1 MAGNALTAAMFSVG
15 KGNTGVGNPTETLSS
30 IDKGIKDVGT
40 WAKGIEDEK
49 QKLKTDTA
57 TKYREA
63 ELKAYENMP
72 SNETEKANMIKGL
85 ASYKDQLYMNMKL
98 VQNGNID
105 SKDNLIFQENGKQS
119 FDILSQVI
127 KNYGEE
133 RDLTMKRAK
142 GYTDKDGTVVPPT
155 AGGVEAALQD
165 LQSRLGNPQ
174 FSEITFDE
182 KGMGGVTFFETEIDE
197 ETDTRVIKRDAK
209 GEPIIQ
215 KGMGSL
221 SVLAFNKGR
230 NQRAERVYLDKAA
243 QGFIGE
249 ETALGQAYQIME
261 GINKGM
267 VGNVTDDQRQKSRNQ
282 LNQLLDQ
289 AASTITSSNDSVSSI
304 LSDNGPLEERS
315 IPINAIQAEELK
327 SSKVDLNEKI
337 SYTYIDSDGK
347 TQTGQKSK
355 YIIQKVSQN
364 NQIVSVLSAE
374 DKQAAVNMAKS
385 QLYSQ
390 LGRKV
395 DAGTKVTT
403 FDPNSASSR
412 AAKKGESDKIGRVE
426 LAKRMAQGGKN
437 QSSALQEMKSSGL
450 YTVEN
455 GFNEILSNSSVKEVT
470 DPEGN
475 TRKGEV
481 YKVQTPRGVEDM
493 IVYHTDVDGSPIPLQ
508 ERTQQ
513 TLGLIM
519 TNPTETKDLFN
530 TYKGAGNNF
539 DETYN
544 QDTFKGNTVS
554 TGSKTKLGMDTVVE
568 GKGTKAVTLSN
579 RITQVIKTA
588 DDATYSGVDEDL
600 LVTGMK
606 GALNEA
612 LNKSNQKVK
621 NLDVTYDNDNIT
633 ITGVNSKGKTIT
645 ITGSQE
651 STDPTE
657 MKIEVESLL
666 NQFFQN
672 LGSDEDI
679 TTGGKPQVKT
689 SIRTIAQIMKEDGVN
704 AAEAAKI
711 FKAQ

>member
-15 KGNTGVGNPTETLSS
+15 KGNTGVGKPTETLSS

-57 TKYREA
+57 KKYREA

-315 IPINAIQAEELK
+315 TPINSIQAEELK
-327 SSKVDLNEKI
+327 SSGVNLDEQI
-337 SYTYIDSDGK
+337 SYTYIDSAGK

-395 DAGTKVTT
+395 DAGTAVKT
-403 FDPNSASSR
+403 FDQNTPQKLSNKTQVDKGVR
-412 AAKKGESDKIGRVE
+412 TVAALNNLRGAKTSQEME
-426 LAKRMAQGGKN
+426 L
-437 QSSALQEMKSSGL
+437 ALQEMQGLSGL
-450 YTVEN
+450 KYDSIKEKTDTIIGSDGNPKEIVTEVILNLGGKDIPFKFGEVVEEN
-455 GFNEILSNSSVKEVT
+455 GKKVFKETSASDFINANYEYINAGGVSSDIALSKFKGKLFDNVSQTGTGTRVKKYGSTKQLSITQTYKVGEDKTTLKDELQTVFENADSVSSFDLGQNMSNLVGGVKETMLSAYGALGLDV
-470 DPEGN
+470 PEGF
-475 TRKGEV
+475 EV
-481 YKVQTPRGVEDM
+481 KN
-493 IVYHTDVDGSPIPLQ
+493 DGND
-508 ERTQQ
+508 
-513 TLGLIM
+513 LIIQG
-519 TNPTETKDLFN
+519 KD
-530 TYKGAGNNF
+530 
-539 DETYN
+539 
-544 QDTFKGNTVS
+544 S
-554 TGSKTKLGMDTVVE
+554 E
-568 GKGTKAVTLSN
+568 G
-579 RITQVIKTA
+579 ITVIK
-588 DDATYSGVDEDL
+588 
-600 LVTGMK
+600 
-606 GALNEA
+606 
-612 LNKSNQKVK
+612 
-621 NLDVTYDNDNIT
+621 
-633 ITGVNSKGKTIT
+633 
-645 ITGSQE
+645 
-651 STDPTE
+651 
-657 MKIEVESLL
+657 KIKKIG
-666 NQFFQN
+666 NA
-672 LGSDEDI
+672 SDE
-679 TTGGKPQVKT
+679 GYQELQGAV
-689 SIRTIAQIMKEDGVN
+689 
-704 AAEAAKI
+704 AEFINKI
-711 FKAQ
+711 K

>member
-15 KGNTGVGNPTETLSS
+15 KGNTGVGKPTETLSS

-57 TKYREA
+57 KKYREA

-127 KNYGEE
+127 KSYGEE

-155 AGGVEAALQD
+155 SGGVEAALQD

-243 QGFIGE
+243 QGFIGK

-267 VGNVTDDQRQKSRNQ
+267 AGNVTDDQRQKSRNQ

-315 IPINAIQAEELK
+315 IPINSIQAEELK
-327 SSKVDLNEKI
+327 SSGVNLDEQI
-337 SYTYIDSDGK
+337 SYSYIDSDGV
-347 TQTGQKSK
+347 TQPGKKSK

-403 FDPNSASSR
+403 FDSNSASKLARKNNVKDASSLIG
-412 AAKKGESDKIGRVE
+412 AINTSYGGDKKDVKSSITTLQASSNYKF
-426 LAKRMAQGGKN
+426 KN
-437 QSSALQEMKSSGL
+437 QKDVKNEDGVITGISMTVVDANGNTRTDIIPLKTEVDGKLVNVSNDQYMQPMYELFKSAKGPSYREAKNQFLKDGTL
-450 YTVEN
+450 YEN
-455 GFNEILSNSSVKEVT
+455 QTETSREYTPKTTKEVT
-470 DPEGN
+470 
-475 TRKGEV
+475 
-481 YKVQTPRGVEDM
+481 
-493 IVYHTDVDGSPIPLQ
+493 
-508 ERTQQ
+508 
-513 TLGLIM
+513 
-519 TNPTETKDLFN
+519 TETVKGINMQSPLTKD
-530 TYKGAGNNF
+530 G
-539 DETYN
+539 
-544 QDTFKGNTVS
+544 
-554 TGSKTKLGMDTVVE
+554 
-568 GKGTKAVTLSN
+568 
-579 RITQVIKTA
+579 
-588 DDATYSGVDEDL
+588 
-600 LVTGMK
+600 
-606 GALNEA
+606 
-612 LNKSNQKVK
+612 
-621 NLDVTYDNDNIT
+621 
-633 ITGVNSKGKTIT
+633 
-645 ITGSQE
+645 
-651 STDPTE
+651 
-657 MKIEVESLL
+657 
-666 NQFFQN
+666 
-672 LGSDEDI
+672 
-679 TTGGKPQVKT
+679 KT
-689 SIRTIAQIMKEDGVN
+689 SISSIIKDSLSTVANATFNASSKDGFNLANAIKQAIGAASTAYGDSTIGEDIIKTISSKGDKLLINGEEIDLEDENTVTSNVNRVIESITSNLYPKVEGSTKTVTTQGGESNKRTIAQIMKEDGVTT
-704 AAEAAKI
+704 AEAAKI

>member
-15 KGNTGVGNPTETLSS
+15 KGNTGVGKPTTTLSA
-30 IDKGIKDVGT
+30 IDKGITDVGT
-40 WAKGIEDEK
+40 WASGIEAEK

-57 TKYREA
+57 KKYREA

-197 ETDTRVIKRDAK
+197 ETDTRVIKRDSK

-315 IPINAIQAEELK
+315 TPINSIQAEELK
-327 SSKVDLNEKI
+327 SSGVNLDEQI
-337 SYTYIDSDGK
+337 SYTYIDSAGK

-395 DAGTKVTT
+395 DAGT
-403 FDPNSASSR
+403 A
-412 AAKKGESDKIGRVE
+412 
-426 LAKRMAQGGKN
+426 
-437 QSSALQEMKSSGL
+437 
-450 YTVEN
+450 
-455 GFNEILSNSSVKEVT
+455 
-470 DPEGN
+470 
-475 TRKGEV
+475 
-481 YKVQTPRGVEDM
+481 
-493 IVYHTDVDGSPIPLQ
+493 
-508 ERTQQ
+508 
-513 TLGLIM
+513 
-519 TNPTETKDLFN
+519 
-530 TYKGAGNNF
+530 
-539 DETYN
+539 
-544 QDTFKGNTVS
+544 
-554 TGSKTKLGMDTVVE
+554 
-568 GKGTKAVTLSN
+568 
-579 RITQVIKTA
+579 
-588 DDATYSGVDEDL
+588 
-600 LVTGMK
+600 
-606 GALNEA
+606 
-612 LNKSNQKVK
+612 
-621 NLDVTYDNDNIT
+621 
-633 ITGVNSKGKTIT
+633 
-645 ITGSQE
+645 
-651 STDPTE
+651 
-657 MKIEVESLL
+657 
-666 NQFFQN
+666 
-672 LGSDEDI
+672 
-679 TTGGKPQVKT
+679 VKT
-689 SIRTIAQIMKEDGVN
+689 FGR
-704 AAEAAKI
+704 
-711 FKAQ
+711 

>member
-15 KGNTGVGNPTETLSS
+15 KGNTGVGKPTTTLSA
-30 IDKGIKDVGT
+30 IDKGITDVGT
-40 WAKGIEDEK
+40 WASGIEAEK

-57 TKYREA
+57 KKYREA

-197 ETDTRVIKRDAK
+197 ETDTRVIKRDSK

-315 IPINAIQAEELK
+315 TPINSIQAEELK
-327 SSKVDLNEKI
+327 SSGVNLDEQI
-337 SYTYIDSDGK
+337 SYTYIDSAGK

-395 DAGTKVTT
+395 DGGTKVTT
-403 FDPNSASSR
+403 FDTNSASSR
-412 AAKKGESDKIGRVE
+412 AANKIDKE
-426 LAKRMAQGGKN
+426 NQGTVDLIDQAATGNKN
-437 QSSALQEMKSSGL
+437 SLDALVAENSNVVSAYDISG
-450 YTVEN
+450 T
-455 GFNEILSNSSVKEVT
+455 
-470 DPEGN
+470 EGN
-475 TRKGEV
+475 LMLSFI
-481 YKVQTPRGVEDM
+481 DM
-493 IVYHTDVDGSPIPLQ
+493 DGNTLAPIPLSGLGKDAGKQ
-508 ERTQQ
+508 IAAQLQLKAQIYNDKSTLKKEKATGKIGNYQ
-513 TLGLIM
+513 TV
-519 TNPTETKDLFN
+519 TKD
-530 TYKGAGNNF
+530 YKGLGNLDLGVTEVGGIKRAGTAAELFAETIKGDPDEDEVTGVANTIIQKAIKEYGLDSNINVSF
-539 DETYN
+539 KDETGPFDKY
-544 QDTFKGNTVS
+544 VI
-554 TGSKTKLGMDTVVE
+554 
-568 GKGTKAVTLSN
+568 TL
-579 RITQVIKTA
+579 
-588 DDATYSGVDEDL
+588 DGVDYES
-600 LVTGMK
+600 K
-606 GALNEA
+606 GQTSDKNHVWLQKNIDRVLRGEKPSGNEA
-612 LNKSNQKVK
+612 KVK
-621 NLDVTYDNDNIT
+621 
-633 ITGVNSKGKTIT
+633 
-645 ITGSQE
+645 
-651 STDPTE
+651 TDQFGN
-657 MKIEVESLL
+657 KI
-666 NQFFQN
+666 
-672 LGSDEDI
+672 
-679 TTGGKPQVKT
+679 
-689 SIRTIAQIMKEDGVN
+689 
-704 AAEAAKI
+704 
-711 FKAQ
+711 

>member
-15 KGNTGVGNPTETLSS
+15 KGNTGVGKPTTTLSA
-30 IDKGIKDVGT
+30 IDKGITDVGT
-40 WAKGIEDEK
+40 WASGIEAEK

-57 TKYREA
+57 KKYREA

-197 ETDTRVIKRDAK
+197 ETDTRVIKRDSK

-315 IPINAIQAEELK
+315 TPINSIQAEELK
-327 SSKVDLNEKI
+327 SSGVNLDEQI
-337 SYTYIDSDGK
+337 SYSYIDSTGK

-395 DAGTKVTT
+395 DAGTAVKT

-412 AAKKGESDKIGRVE
+412 AGNKIDRE
-426 LAKRMAQGGKN
+426 NQGTVDLIDQAATGNKN
-437 QSSALQEMKSSGL
+437 SLDALVAENSNVVSAYDISG
-450 YTVEN
+450 T
-455 GFNEILSNSSVKEVT
+455 
-470 DPEGN
+470 EGN
-475 TRKGEV
+475 LMLSFI
-481 YKVQTPRGVEDM
+481 DM
-493 IVYHTDVDGSPIPLQ
+493 DGNTLAPIPLSGLGKDAGKQ
-508 ERTQQ
+508 IAAQLQLKAQIYNDKSTLKKEKATGKIGNYQ
-513 TLGLIM
+513 TVTKDYKGLGNLDLGVTEVGGIKRAG
-519 TNPTETKDLFN
+519 TAAELFAETIKDDPDEDEVTGVANTIIQKAIKEYGLDSNINVSFKETKFG
-530 TYKGAGNNF
+530 YK
-539 DETYN
+539 DRYVI
-544 QDTFKGNTVS
+544 TV
-554 TGSKTKLGMDTVVE
+554 D
-568 GKGTKAVTLSN
+568 
-579 RITQVIKTA
+579 
-588 DDATYSGVDEDL
+588 GVDYESPAASSSDNHVWL
-600 LVTGMK
+600 QKNMDKVLRGEK
-606 GALNEA
+606 PSGNEA
-612 LNKSNQKVK
+612 KVK
-621 NLDVTYDNDNIT
+621 
-633 ITGVNSKGKTIT
+633 
-645 ITGSQE
+645 
-651 STDPTE
+651 TDQFGN
-657 MKIEVESLL
+657 KI
-666 NQFFQN
+666 
-672 LGSDEDI
+672 
-679 TTGGKPQVKT
+679 
-689 SIRTIAQIMKEDGVN
+689 
-704 AAEAAKI
+704 
-711 FKAQ
+711 

>member
-15 KGNTGVGNPTETLSS
+15 KGNTGVGKPTTTLSA
-30 IDKGIKDVGT
+30 IDKGITDVGT
-40 WAKGIEDEK
+40 WASGIEAEK

-57 TKYREA
+57 KKYREA

-197 ETDTRVIKRDAK
+197 ETDTRVIKRDSK

-315 IPINAIQAEELK
+315 TPINSIQAEELK
-327 SSKVDLNEKI
+327 SSGVNLDEQI
-337 SYTYIDSDGK
+337 SYTYIDSAGK

-403 FDPNSASSR
+403 FDHNSASSR
-412 AAKKGESDKIGRVE
+412 ASNKIDRE
-426 LAKRMAQGGKN
+426 NQGTVDLIDQAATGNKN
-437 QSSALQEMKSSGL
+437 SLDALVAENSNVVSAYDISG
-450 YTVEN
+450 T
-455 GFNEILSNSSVKEVT
+455 
-470 DPEGN
+470 EGN
-475 TRKGEV
+475 LMLSFI
-481 YKVQTPRGVEDM
+481 DM
-493 IVYHTDVDGSPIPLQ
+493 DGNTLAPIPLSGLGKDAGKQ
-508 ERTQQ
+508 IAAQLQLKAQIYNDKSTLKKEKATGKIGNYQ
-513 TLGLIM
+513 TV
-519 TNPTETKDLFN
+519 TKD
-530 TYKGAGNNF
+530 YKGLGNLDLGVTEVGGIKRAGTAAELFAETIKGDPDEDEVTGVANTIIQKAIKEYGLDSNINVSF
-539 DETYN
+539 KDETGPFDKY
-544 QDTFKGNTVS
+544 VI
-554 TGSKTKLGMDTVVE
+554 
-568 GKGTKAVTLSN
+568 TL
-579 RITQVIKTA
+579 
-588 DDATYSGVDEDL
+588 DGVDYES
-600 LVTGMK
+600 K
-606 GALNEA
+606 GQTSDKNHVWLQKNIDRVLRGEKPSGNEA
-612 LNKSNQKVK
+612 KVK
-621 NLDVTYDNDNIT
+621 
-633 ITGVNSKGKTIT
+633 
-645 ITGSQE
+645 
-651 STDPTE
+651 TDQFGN
-657 MKIEVESLL
+657 KI
-666 NQFFQN
+666 
-672 LGSDEDI
+672 
-679 TTGGKPQVKT
+679 
-689 SIRTIAQIMKEDGVN
+689 
-704 AAEAAKI
+704 
-711 FKAQ
+711 

>member
-15 KGNTGVGNPTETLSS
+15 KGNTGVGKPTETLSS

-57 TKYREA
+57 KKYREA

-315 IPINAIQAEELK
+315 TPINSIQAEELK
-327 SSKVDLNEKI
+327 SSGVNLDEQI
-337 SYTYIDSDGK
+337 SYTYIDSAGK

-374 DKQAAVNMAKS
+374 DKKAAVNMAKS

-395 DAGTKVTT
+395 DAGTAVKT
-403 FDPNSASSR
+403 FDQNTPQKLSNKTQVDKGVR
-412 AAKKGESDKIGRVE
+412 TVAALNNLRGAKTSQEME
-426 LAKRMAQGGKN
+426 L
-437 QSSALQEMKSSGL
+437 ALQEMQGLSGL
-450 YTVEN
+450 KYDSIKEKTDTIIGSDGNPKEIVTEVILNLGGKNIPFKFGEVVEEN
-455 GFNEILSNSSVKEVT
+455 GKKVFKETSASDFINANYEYINAGGVSSDIALSKFKGKLFDNVSQTGTGTRVKKYGSTKELSITQTYKVGEDKTTLKDELQTVFENSDTASSMGGQDMDNLVGGVKET
-470 DPEGN
+470 MLSAYGA
-475 TRKGEV
+475 
-481 YKVQTPRGVEDM
+481 
-493 IVYHTDVDGSPIPLQ
+493 
-508 ERTQQ
+508 
-513 TLGLIM
+513 LGLDVPKGFDVK
-519 TNPTETKDLFN
+519 NDGNDLIIQ
-530 TYKGAGNNF
+530 A
-539 DETYN
+539 
-544 QDTFKGNTVS
+544 QDS
-554 TGSKTKLGMDTVVE
+554 E
-568 GKGTKAVTLSN
+568 G
-579 RITQVIKTA
+579 ITVIKKIKKIG
-588 DDATYSGVDEDL
+588 SSPDEGYQEL
-600 LVTGMK
+600 Q
-606 GALNEA
+606 GAVAEFI
-612 LNKSNQKVK
+612 NKIK
-621 NLDVTYDNDNIT
+621 
-633 ITGVNSKGKTIT
+633 
-645 ITGSQE
+645 
-651 STDPTE
+651 
-657 MKIEVESLL
+657 
-666 NQFFQN
+666 
-672 LGSDEDI
+672 
-679 TTGGKPQVKT
+679 
-689 SIRTIAQIMKEDGVN
+689 
-704 AAEAAKI
+704 
-711 FKAQ
+711 

>member
-15 KGNTGVGNPTETLSS
+15 KGNTGVGKPTTTLSA
-30 IDKGIKDVGT
+30 IDKGITDVGT
-40 WAKGIEDEK
+40 WASGIEAEK

-57 TKYREA
+57 KKYREA

-197 ETDTRVIKRDAK
+197 ETDTRVIKRDSK

-315 IPINAIQAEELK
+315 TPINSIQAEELK
-327 SSKVDLNEKI
+327 SSGVNLDEQI
-337 SYTYIDSDGK
+337 SYTYIDSAGK

-403 FDPNSASSR
+403 FDQNSASSR
-412 AAKKGESDKIGRVE
+412 ASNKIDRE
-426 LAKRMAQGGKN
+426 NQGTVDLIDQAATGNKN
-437 QSSALQEMKSSGL
+437 SLDALVAENSNVVSAYDISG
-450 YTVEN
+450 T
-455 GFNEILSNSSVKEVT
+455 
-470 DPEGN
+470 EGN
-475 TRKGEV
+475 LMLSFI
-481 YKVQTPRGVEDM
+481 DM
-493 IVYHTDVDGSPIPLQ
+493 DGNTLAPIPLSGLGKDAGKQ
-508 ERTQQ
+508 IAAQLQLKAQIYNDKSTLKKEKATGKIGNYQ
-513 TLGLIM
+513 TV
-519 TNPTETKDLFN
+519 TKD
-530 TYKGAGNNF
+530 YKGLGNLDLGVTEVGGIKRAGTAAELFAETIKGDPDEDEVTGVANTIIQKAIKEYGLDSNINVSF
-539 DETYN
+539 KDETGPFDKY
-544 QDTFKGNTVS
+544 VI
-554 TGSKTKLGMDTVVE
+554 
-568 GKGTKAVTLSN
+568 TL
-579 RITQVIKTA
+579 
-588 DDATYSGVDEDL
+588 DGVDYES
-600 LVTGMK
+600 K
-606 GALNEA
+606 GQTSDKNHVWLQKNIDRVLRGEKPSGNEA
-612 LNKSNQKVK
+612 KVK
-621 NLDVTYDNDNIT
+621 
-633 ITGVNSKGKTIT
+633 
-645 ITGSQE
+645 
-651 STDPTE
+651 TDQFGN
-657 MKIEVESLL
+657 KI
-666 NQFFQN
+666 
-672 LGSDEDI
+672 
-679 TTGGKPQVKT
+679 
-689 SIRTIAQIMKEDGVN
+689 
-704 AAEAAKI
+704 
-711 FKAQ
+711 

>member
-15 KGNTGVGNPTETLSS
+15 KGNTGVGKPTETLSS

-57 TKYREA
+57 KKYREA

-243 QGFIGE
+243 QGFIGK

-337 SYTYIDSDGK
+337 SYTYIDSAGK

-395 DAGTKVTT
+395 DAGTAVKT
-403 FDPNSASSR
+403 FDQNTPQKLSNKTQVDKGVR
-412 AAKKGESDKIGRVE
+412 TVAALNNLRGAKTSQEME
-426 LAKRMAQGGKN
+426 L
-437 QSSALQEMKSSGL
+437 ALQEMQGLSGL
-450 YTVEN
+450 KYDSIKEKTDTIIGSDGNSKEIVTEVILNLGGKDIPFKFGEVVEEN
-455 GFNEILSNSSVKEVT
+455 GKKVFKETSASDFINANYEYINAGGVSSDIALSKFKGKLFDNVSQTGTGTRVKKYGSTKQLSITQTYKVGEDKTTLKDELQTVFENSDTASSMGGQDMGNLVGGVKET
-470 DPEGN
+470 MLSAYGA
-475 TRKGEV
+475 
-481 YKVQTPRGVEDM
+481 
-493 IVYHTDVDGSPIPLQ
+493 
-508 ERTQQ
+508 
-513 TLGLIM
+513 LGLDVPKGFDVK
-519 TNPTETKDLFN
+519 NDGNDLIIQ
-530 TYKGAGNNF
+530 A
-539 DETYN
+539 
-544 QDTFKGNTVS
+544 QDS
-554 TGSKTKLGMDTVVE
+554 E
-568 GKGTKAVTLSN
+568 G
-579 RITQVIKTA
+579 ITVIKKIKKIG
-588 DDATYSGVDEDL
+588 SSPDEGYQEL
-600 LVTGMK
+600 Q
-606 GALNEA
+606 GAVAEFI
-612 LNKSNQKVK
+612 NKIK
-621 NLDVTYDNDNIT
+621 
-633 ITGVNSKGKTIT
+633 
-645 ITGSQE
+645 
-651 STDPTE
+651 
-657 MKIEVESLL
+657 
-666 NQFFQN
+666 
-672 LGSDEDI
+672 
-679 TTGGKPQVKT
+679 
-689 SIRTIAQIMKEDGVN
+689 
-704 AAEAAKI
+704 
-711 FKAQ
+711 

>member
-15 KGNTGVGNPTETLSS
+15 KGNTGVGKPTETLSS
-30 IDKGIKDVGT
+30 IDKGVKDVGT

-57 TKYREA
+57 KKYREA

-315 IPINAIQAEELK
+315 TPINSIQAEELK
-327 SSKVDLNEKI
+327 SSGVNLDEQI
-337 SYTYIDSDGK
+337 SYTYIDSAGK

-374 DKQAAVNMAKS
+374 DKKAAVNMAKS

-395 DAGTKVTT
+395 DAGTAVKT
-403 FDPNSASSR
+403 FDQNTPQKLSNKTQVDKGVR
-412 AAKKGESDKIGRVE
+412 TVAALNNLRGAKTSQEME
-426 LAKRMAQGGKN
+426 L
-437 QSSALQEMKSSGL
+437 ALQEMQGLSGL
-450 YTVEN
+450 KYDSIKEKTDTIIGSDGNPKEIVTEVILNLGGKNIPFKFGEVVEEN
-455 GFNEILSNSSVKEVT
+455 GKKVFKETSASDFINANYEYINAGGVSSDIALSKFKGKLFDNVSQTGTGTRVKKYGSTKELSITQTYKVGEDKTTLKDELQTVFENSDTASSMGGQDMDNLVGGVKET
-470 DPEGN
+470 MLSAYGA
-475 TRKGEV
+475 
-481 YKVQTPRGVEDM
+481 
-493 IVYHTDVDGSPIPLQ
+493 
-508 ERTQQ
+508 
-513 TLGLIM
+513 LGLDVPKGFDVK
-519 TNPTETKDLFN
+519 NDGNDLIIQ
-530 TYKGAGNNF
+530 A
-539 DETYN
+539 
-544 QDTFKGNTVS
+544 QDS
-554 TGSKTKLGMDTVVE
+554 E
-568 GKGTKAVTLSN
+568 G
-579 RITQVIKTA
+579 ITVIKKIKKIG
-588 DDATYSGVDEDL
+588 SSPDEGYQEL
-600 LVTGMK
+600 Q
-606 GALNEA
+606 GAVAEFI
-612 LNKSNQKVK
+612 NKIK
-621 NLDVTYDNDNIT
+621 
-633 ITGVNSKGKTIT
+633 
-645 ITGSQE
+645 
-651 STDPTE
+651 
-657 MKIEVESLL
+657 
-666 NQFFQN
+666 
-672 LGSDEDI
+672 
-679 TTGGKPQVKT
+679 
-689 SIRTIAQIMKEDGVN
+689 
-704 AAEAAKI
+704 
-711 FKAQ
+711 

>member
-15 KGNTGVGNPTETLSS
+15 KGNTGVGKPTETLSS

-40 WAKGIEDEK
+40 WASGIEAEK

-57 TKYREA
+57 KKYREA

-243 QGFIGE
+243 QGFIGK

-315 IPINAIQAEELK
+315 TPINSIQAEELK
-327 SSKVDLNEKI
+327 SSGVNLDEQI
-337 SYTYIDSDGK
+337 SYTYIDSAGK

-395 DAGTKVTT
+395 DAGTAVKT
-403 FDPNSASSR
+403 FDQNTPQKLSNKTQVDKGVR
-412 AAKKGESDKIGRVE
+412 TVAALNNLRGAKTSQEME
-426 LAKRMAQGGKN
+426 L
-437 QSSALQEMKSSGL
+437 ALQEMQGLSGL
-450 YTVEN
+450 KYDSIKEKTDTIIGSDGNPKEIVTEVILNLGGKNIPFKFGEVVEEN
-455 GFNEILSNSSVKEVT
+455 GKKVFKETSASDFINANYEYINAGGVSSDIALSKFKGKLFDNVSQTGTGTRVKKYGSTKELSITQTYKVGEDKTTLKDELQTVFENSDTASSMGGQDMDNLVGGVKET
-470 DPEGN
+470 MLSAYGA
-475 TRKGEV
+475 
-481 YKVQTPRGVEDM
+481 
-493 IVYHTDVDGSPIPLQ
+493 
-508 ERTQQ
+508 
-513 TLGLIM
+513 LGLDVPKGFDVK
-519 TNPTETKDLFN
+519 NDGNDLIIQ
-530 TYKGAGNNF
+530 A
-539 DETYN
+539 
-544 QDTFKGNTVS
+544 QDS
-554 TGSKTKLGMDTVVE
+554 E
-568 GKGTKAVTLSN
+568 G
-579 RITQVIKTA
+579 ITVIKKIKKIG
-588 DDATYSGVDEDL
+588 SSPDEGYQEL
-600 LVTGMK
+600 Q
-606 GALNEA
+606 GAVAEFI
-612 LNKSNQKVK
+612 NKIK
-621 NLDVTYDNDNIT
+621 
-633 ITGVNSKGKTIT
+633 
-645 ITGSQE
+645 
-651 STDPTE
+651 
-657 MKIEVESLL
+657 
-666 NQFFQN
+666 
-672 LGSDEDI
+672 
-679 TTGGKPQVKT
+679 
-689 SIRTIAQIMKEDGVN
+689 
-704 AAEAAKI
+704 
-711 FKAQ
+711 